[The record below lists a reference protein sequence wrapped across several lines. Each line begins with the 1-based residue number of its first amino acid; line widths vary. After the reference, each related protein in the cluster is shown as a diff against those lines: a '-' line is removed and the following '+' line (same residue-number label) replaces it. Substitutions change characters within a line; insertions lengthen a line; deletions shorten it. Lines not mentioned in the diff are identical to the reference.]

1 MLLYAET
8 LFLLDGI
15 QFYTL
20 FLFNVHFY
28 GNVFPEINLILSYL
42 ILSYLIILAVNWLM
56 TTIVLKFQEI
66 IDFFQEHR
74 NPAGALKVSIV
85 SPEISC
91 SKVMLGC

>member
-1 MLLYAET
+1 MANI
-8 LFLLDGI
+8 LFRSVAIREFAFVDI
-15 QFYTL
+15 IPF
-20 FLFNVHFY
+20 
-28 GNVFPEINLILSYL
+28 
-42 ILSYLIILAVNWLM
+42 ILAVNWLM
-56 TTIVLKFQEI
+56 TIVLKFQEI